1 MPLYVGAQ
9 STSTTVAAGG
19 GGALEYVSKAAPGA
33 SVSQI
38 DFTSLADDSVYY
50 FIGKTVIASQAA
62 FVKMQLMNASNSVE
76 TACVVYRRDL
86 QSENMTA
93 ASGGGD
99 EINTYPGG
107 GYEEYTGFTCEV
119 STKAATNWVHY
130 RGSCPQDNGSVLCV
144 GSYDSSH
151 TSERIGGIRFVLSGG
166 TFESGTEI
174 MQYKFKES

>member
-9 STSTTVAAGG
+9 STSTTVEAGG
-19 GGALEYVSKAAPGA
+19 GGGLEFVSKAAPGS

-38 DFTSLADDSVYY
+38 DFTSLADDTAYY
-50 FIGKTVIASQAA
+50 FIGKNCVFSTSA
-62 FVKMQLMNASNSVE
+62 FIKIQLMNSSNSVE
-76 TACVVYRRDL
+76 TACLVYRRDL

-107 GYEEYTGFTCEV
+107 YIEYGAFTCEV
-119 STKAATNWVHY
+119 STKAGSNWVHY
-130 RGSCPQDNGSVLCV
+130 RGSAPQKTGSVLCV
-144 GSYDSSH
+144 GSYDDSH
-151 TSERIGGIRFVLSGG
+151 TSERIGGLRFVLSSG

>member
-19 GGALEYVSKAAPGA
+19 GGALEYVSKATPGS

-62 FVKMQLMNASNSVE
+62 FVKIQLMNASNSVE

-86 QSENMTA
+86 QSNNMSN
-93 ASGGGD
+93 SGSD
-99 EINTYPGG
+99 EINTYPGA

-130 RGSCPQDNGSVLCV
+130 RGSCPQDNGSTLCV
-144 GSYDSSH
+144 GSYDDSH

-174 MQYKFKES
+174 MLYKFKES